1 MGEATK
7 AAGAEQSA
15 PAAGTKDTAKAA
27 DQRPEVSEAVQAE
40 ARKRGKIVM
49 HPSKA
54 DVKANPG
61 ARGYDQ
67 NGLPR
72 PADARAVFLVVPKD
86 VKPSDEPT
94 PEKRGTEARKA
105 GKALREARRK
115 AAEKAKG

>member
-15 PAAGTKDTAKAA
+15 PAAGTKDTTKAA
-27 DQRPEVSEAVQAE
+27 TERPEVSESVLAE
-40 ARKRGKIVM
+40 ARKRGKVVM
-49 HPSKA
+49 HPTA
-54 DVKANPG
+54 RTVKANPG
-61 ARGYDQ
+61 ARGYDE

-86 VKPSDEPT
+86 VKPTDEPSAEDVAAAT
-94 PEKRGTEARKA
+94 RKA
-105 GKALREARRK
+105 GKALREDRRK